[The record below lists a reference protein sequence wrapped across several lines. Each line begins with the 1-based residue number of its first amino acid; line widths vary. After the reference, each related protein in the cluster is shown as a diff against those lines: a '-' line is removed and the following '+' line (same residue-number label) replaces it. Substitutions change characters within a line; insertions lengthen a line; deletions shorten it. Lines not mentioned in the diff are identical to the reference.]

1 VAPTAIASIGVIASA
16 MKMVSEA
23 RSKALMTEENM
34 VLVLGSFVLQCSVI
48 SERITR
54 PDGDNSYARID

>member
-1 VAPTAIASIGVIASA
+1 VAATAIASIGVIASA

-34 VLVLGSFVLQCSVI
+34 VLILGTILLRCSVI
-48 SERITR
+48 SGRFSR
-54 PDGDNSYARID
+54 PDGDIHYARID